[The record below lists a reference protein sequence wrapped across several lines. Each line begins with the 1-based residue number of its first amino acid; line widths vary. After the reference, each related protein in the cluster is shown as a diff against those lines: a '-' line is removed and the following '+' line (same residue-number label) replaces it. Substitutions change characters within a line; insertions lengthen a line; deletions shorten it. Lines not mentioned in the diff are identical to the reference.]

1 MLKIHELLDRDPRV
15 SALANKGQARIGDAA
30 DPALDGEDRAELE
43 FFVCDGRFSDG
54 LQRILERFLADL
66 GGKRQE
72 AAWVSGFFGSGKSHL
87 LKMLAHLWANRAFGD
102 GATARSLVPGGL
114 PPEIRAALTELDT
127 RARRIGKPPLAAAGT
142 LLGGNERV
150 RSAVLSIL
158 LRARGLPSGIPQAR
172 FTFWLQD
179 EGILDQV
186 RDAVEHGED
195 PRDWRK
201 ELNNFLVSRRIS
213 EALLAASPTFAAGP
227 KDVRKQLA
235 AQFPPPTGDL
245 TTEEFVDLARKALA
259 EDAAL
264 PLTVLVLD
272 EAQQYIGDSG
282 ERSAVFSEVAE
293 AIQTE
298 FDTRVALVASGQSA
312 LSQTPALQKLRDRFR
327 IKIELTDADVEV
339 VTRKVL
345 LAKKPSAGTA
355 IREVFDAHEGEVSR
369 HLRETALGPRASDRE
384 DGVKDY
390 PLLGTRRR
398 FWEASLRAVD
408 AAGVRSQLRSQLAI
422 LHNALSR
429 LADRNLGAVIPA
441 SELFHEV
448 SSDLVSS
455 GVLLNEIHTRIQQL
469 DDASAEGR
477 RRRDVA
483 ALVFLIG
490 RLPREAAVDTGV
502 RADATTLADLL
513 VEDLTED
520 SGPFRQQV
528 ADALEALA
536 DERVLMKIG
545 AEYRIQTTEGAE
557 WDAELQ
563 RQSAS
568 LRSDEAAVGAERDR
582 LFGTAVEAAVSAVRP
597 RQGASRE
604 RRTLRIHRAG
614 EPPAPDGRSV
624 TVWLRDGWQ
633 VSAREFDRQARGAG
647 ITDPTLYIHI
657 AKRES
662 DALRQRIV
670 AALAAQRVLDQR
682 GVPHSEAGREAR
694 ASMESRLAE
703 ACEGRDGIVRGLL
716 REARVLRG
724 GAEEVFGDDLA
735 AKITH
740 GAAASFARLFPR
752 FPEGD
757 HAQWAVA
764 LRRAAERSERPFAP
778 LGWDRDPAEHQ
789 VATEVMNAVGA
800 GARGT
805 EVHRTLGAAPFGWP
819 QDAVD
824 AALIALHAAG
834 RLRATRNGEPVPPGR
849 LNQAGVKAAI
859 FRPEQVVLTVEQKL
873 ALRGLLRRAGVAVV
887 RDEEQQG
894 VAQFLGGLRELGY
907 RAGGEPPLPT
917 SPASPLLDDL
927 IRKTGNEQ
935 LLAVHDHRD
944 ELERLLAE
952 WTALTERAAPRRL
965 QWELATALRRHAA
978 GLPVHDEIA
987 PELDVIL
994 IERSLLDETD
1004 RVAPQAAKVAAA
1016 LRKEVTALRKTLDV
1030 VVGEAEEELAADPN
1044 WARLDPAQREAILR
1058 QHSLTRPPPLDVST
1072 DEALRQTLNDRPL
1085 SSWRAEADAVATR
1098 LARVQAA
1105 AAELAAPGAP
1115 ETRRPKPTTVTL
1127 RRATLD
1133 DEQAVRNWLSE
1144 SETALVEAVRHGPV
1158 TITLASER
1166 KHP

>member
-30 DPALDGEDRAELE
+30 EPALDGEDRAELE

-158 LRARGLPSGIPQAR
+158 LRARGLPSGIPQTR
-172 FTFWLQD
+172 FTFWLRD

-213 EALLAASPTFAAGP
+213 EALLAANPTFAAGP

-345 LAKKPSAGTA
+345 LAKKPTAGTA
-355 IREVFDAHEGEVSR
+355 IQEVFDAHEGEVSR

-448 SSDLVSS
+448 SSDLVNS

-502 RADATTLADLL
+502 RADATTLADLPRR
-513 VEDLTED
+513 
-520 SGPFRQQV
+520 GPHRGLWPV
-528 ADALEALA
+528 PPAGGERARSARRRTSA
-536 DERVLMKIG
+536 DEDRRRVPHPDHG
-545 AEYRIQTTEGAE
+545 GRRVGRRAP
-557 WDAELQ
+557 
-563 RQSAS
+563 
-568 LRSDEAAVGAERDR
+568 AAVGGRCAATRPR
-582 LFGTAVEAAVSAVRP
+582 WAPSGTGSSGPRSRPPCRRCARGRAPRRNGARSGSTAPASLPPRTDARSPSGCATAGRSRPASSTARPAWPGSPTPPCTSISPSGKVTRCASGSSRPSPHNGFWTSEGCPIPKRAGKPAPVWRAGSRRRARGETASCAACSVRP
-597 RQGASRE
+597 
-604 RRTLRIHRAG
+604 
-614 EPPAPDGRSV
+614 
-624 TVWLRDGWQ
+624 
-633 VSAREFDRQARGAG
+633 
-647 ITDPTLYIHI
+647 
-657 AKRES
+657 
-662 DALRQRIV
+662 
-670 AALAAQRVLDQR
+670 
-682 GVPHSEAGREAR
+682 
-694 ASMESRLAE
+694 
-703 ACEGRDGIVRGLL
+703 ACS
-716 REARVLRG
+716 
-724 GAEEVFGDDLA
+724 
-735 AKITH
+735 
-740 GAAASFARLFPR
+740 GAARRRSSATISRRRSPTARL
-752 FPEGD
+752 
-757 HAQWAVA
+757 
-764 LRRAAERSERPFAP
+764 RP
-778 LGWDRDPAEHQ
+778 
-789 VATEVMNAVGA
+789 
-800 GARGT
+800 
-805 EVHRTLGAAPFGWP
+805 
-819 QDAVD
+819 
-824 AALIALHAAG
+824 
-834 RLRATRNGEPVPPGR
+834 
-849 LNQAGVKAAI
+849 
-859 FRPEQVVLTVEQKL
+859 
-873 ALRGLLRRAGVAVV
+873 
-887 RDEEQQG
+887 
-894 VAQFLGGLRELGY
+894 
-907 RAGGEPPLPT
+907 
-917 SPASPLLDDL
+917 SPASS
-927 IRKTGNEQ
+927 
-935 LLAVHDHRD
+935 
-944 ELERLLAE
+944 
-952 WTALTERAAPRRL
+952 RAFPR
-965 QWELATALRRHAA
+965 ATTPSGPSPSAGQRSDPSDPSRRSA
-978 GLPVHDEIA
+978 G
-987 PELDVIL
+987 
-994 IERSLLDETD
+994 T
-1004 RVAPQAAKVAAA
+1004 
-1016 LRKEVTALRKTLDV
+1016 
-1030 VVGEAEEELAADPN
+1030 
-1044 WARLDPAQREAILR
+1044 
-1058 QHSLTRPPPLDVST
+1058 
-1072 DEALRQTLNDRPL
+1072 
-1085 SSWRAEADAVATR
+1085 ATR
-1098 LARVQAA
+1098 QN
-1105 AAELAAPGAP
+1105 
-1115 ETRRPKPTTVTL
+1115 TRW
-1127 RRATLD
+1127 RR
-1133 DEQAVRNWLSE
+1133 R
-1144 SETALVEAVRHGPV
+1144 
-1158 TITLASER
+1158 
-1166 KHP
+1166 

>member
-1 MLKIHELLDRDPRV
+1 M
-15 SALANKGQARIGDAA
+15 
-30 DPALDGEDRAELE
+30 
-43 FFVCDGRFSDG
+43 
-54 LQRILERFLADL
+54 
-66 GGKRQE
+66 
-72 AAWVSGFFGSGKSHL
+72 
-87 LKMLAHLWANRAFGD
+87 
-102 GATARSLVPGGL
+102 
-114 PPEIRAALTELDT
+114 
-127 RARRIGKPPLAAAGT
+127 
-142 LLGGNERV
+142 
-150 RSAVLSIL
+150 
-158 LRARGLPSGIPQAR
+158 
-172 FTFWLQD
+172 
-179 EGILDQV
+179 
-186 RDAVEHGED
+186 
-195 PRDWRK
+195 
-201 ELNNFLVSRRIS
+201 
-213 EALLAASPTFAAGP
+213 
-227 KDVRKQLA
+227 
-235 AQFPPPTGDL
+235 
-245 TTEEFVDLARKALA
+245 
-259 EDAAL
+259 
-264 PLTVLVLD
+264 
-272 EAQQYIGDSG
+272 
-282 ERSAVFSEVAE
+282 
-293 AIQTE
+293 
-298 FDTRVALVASGQSA
+298 
-312 LSQTPALQKLRDRFR
+312 
-327 IKIELTDADVEV
+327 
-339 VTRKVL
+339 
-345 LAKKPSAGTA
+345 
-355 IREVFDAHEGEVSR
+355 
-369 HLRETALGPRASDRE
+369 
-384 DGVKDY
+384 KDY

-528 ADALEALA
+528 ADALKALA

-563 RQSAS
+563 RQSAA

-597 RQGASRE
+597 RQGASKE

-633 VSAREFDRQARGAG
+633 VSAGEFDRQARGAG
-647 ITDPTLYIHI
+647 ITDPTLFVHI

-778 LGWDRDPAEHQ
+778 LGWDRDPAEHP
-789 VATEVMNAVGA
+789 VAAEVMNAVGA

-917 SPASPLLDDL
+917 PPASPLLDDL
-927 IRKTGNEQ
+927 IQQDGQRTAPRGPRPPGRGRAPGRRLESAHRTRRAPALASGNSRPRSAAMG
-935 LLAVHDHRD
+935 LACR
-944 ELERLLAE
+944 
-952 WTALTERAAPRRL
+952 WTARP
-965 QWELATALRRHAA
+965 
-978 GLPVHDEIA
+978 A
-987 PELDVIL
+987 PELDAIL
-994 IERSLLDETD
+994 TDRSLLDETD
-1004 RVAPQAAKVAAA
+1004 RVAPQAAKLAAA
-1016 LRKEVTALRKTLDV
+1016 LRKEVSALRGRRSTPRFGDAN
-1030 VVGEAEEELAADPN
+1030 GRNRRPTRTGRGSIRGSGRPFSGSTAS
-1044 WARLDPAQREAILR
+1044 PAP
-1058 QHSLTRPPPLDVST
+1058 HPLDAVNRRSPAPAPLT
-1072 DEALRQTLNDRPL
+1072 NGPCPRGARKRTPWRPGSL
-1085 SSWRAEADAVATR
+1085 GRGPRRRSFAT
-1098 LARVQAA
+1098 
-1105 AAELAAPGAP
+1105 PGTP
-1115 ETRRPKPTTVTL
+1115 ETRRPKPTTVTQ

-1133 DEQAVRNWLSE
+1133 DEQAVRNWL
-1144 SETALVEAVRHGPV
+1144 TLRVRLPSWKQSGTGP
-1158 TITLASER
+1158 SGSPWHPRR